1 MGNVQIEILR
11 VVLQKRVALV
21 EEVKYKR
28 NTVRKKFELSNPR
41 FLPRSKLNKILFLVY
56 RWFL

>member
-28 NTVRKKFELSNPR
+28 NTVRE
-41 FLPRSKLNKILFLVY
+41 KLK
-56 RWFL
+56 